1 MDENEVIP
9 FGSERSRE
17 LLRMRQ
23 QGGLMPPEQPMDAPA
38 SSQDLIKFGT
48 PQSRQM
54 LEGRA
59 DPLRE
64 YTWGEIPLASVK
76 NLPRSAA
83 DFYGG
88 LVEAITSPVETATAM
103 LDVGAGA
110 LRSAT
115 PKPVRDFIDRLDR
128 DPAAAERA
136 TEVAKAAGQFYADSY
151 GSVSKIKR
159 KLAEDPVGVL
169 ADFSTIMS
177 GGAMAAGRS
186 PQLAAGLQR
195 AADLTNPVMPLV
207 QAVQGRVP
215 GTQSTVPELIGKG
228 VGAGMDLASGDLGVT
243 MAQRTLRQALGPDNV
258 LRAQQMN
265 TPQFDR
271 LTAGEAAIGA
281 GIFSPEIQAL
291 QTIAAERN
299 PQVYGQLRRQGEAE
313 RKGLIAAVTPDETAA
328 RTFRQEASDPY
339 FQSAQQQAINVTPEL
354 RSTLK
359 ALPDNILNEARK
371 LAKLDPEGAGQLN
384 LAVDTIDGRT
394 LSYISSA
401 IRDELAKPQATTK
414 TGRTQRKMLGDRLDV
429 LTREMESQIPA
440 FREGRQVFAEL
451 SPPVDQARVLNE
463 MQRRLTGPMDQERAG
478 QFMRVLGEGEQ
489 AMLRRS
495 TGYPR
500 YQEGDLMRLLSEEQ
514 GQAVTRVSDQLTRQ
528 AEMRV
533 QASEGM
539 EAMRRIIKE
548 NENVLPRAPH
558 MLNRAVMIF
567 NRAMRTIGGSVTK
580 DTQALLDQAMRS
592 GQDFNALL
600 NSIPASQRSAVVQ
613 ALSKVGSELSPDK
626 LRNIGLMGTLAEET
640 EEPFRA
646 ELRGMAQ

>member
-23 QGGLMPPEQPMDAPA
+23 QGGVMPPAQPMDAPA

-59 DPLRE
+59 EPPRD
-64 YTWGEIPLASVK
+64 YTLSEIPLAAVQ

-83 DFYGG
+83 GFYGG
-88 LVEAITSPVETATAM
+88 MVEAITSPIDTLTAM
-103 LDVGAGA
+103 WDMGAGA
-110 LRSAT
+110 LRAAT
-115 PKPVRDFIDRLDR
+115 PTTVRGLIDRLDR
-128 DPAAAERA
+128 DPAAAQRA
-136 TEVAKAAGQFYADSY
+136 TDAAKAAGDFYADRY
-151 GSVSKIKR
+151 GTLSGIKR
-159 KLAEDPVGVL
+159 SLAEDPVGVA

-195 AADLTNPVMPLV
+195 AADVTNPVMPLV

-228 VGAGMDLASGDLGVT
+228 VGAGMDLVSGDLGTT
-243 MAQRTLRQALGPDNV
+243 MARRTLRQALGPDNV

-313 RKGLIAAVTPDETAA
+313 RQGLLAAVTPDEATA
-328 RTFRQEASDPY
+328 RSFRQEASDPY
-339 FQSAQQQAINVTPEL
+339 FKAAQQQAINVTPEL

-371 LAKLDPEGAGQLN
+371 LAKLDPEGPGQLN

-401 IRDELAKPQATTK
+401 IRDELAKPQATTT
-414 TGRTQRKMLGDRLDV
+414 TGRTQRRMLGDRLDV

-451 SPPVDQARVLNE
+451 SPEVNQAQILGA
-463 MQRRLTGPMDQERAG
+463 MQQRLTGAFDQERPG
-478 QFMRVLGEGEQ
+478 QFMRVLGEGEG

-500 YQEGDLMRLLSEEQ
+500 YQEGDLMRILSEEQ

-528 AEMRV
+528 AEMRR

-539 EAMRRIIKE
+539 EAMRQIIKE

-567 NRAMRTIGGSVTK
+567 NRTMRALGGNVTK
-580 DTQALLDQAMRS
+580 NTQAQLDQAMRS

-600 NSIPASQRSAVVQ
+600 NSIPASERSAVVR
-613 ALSKVGSELSPDK
+613 ALSQVGSELSPDK

>member
-1 MDENEVIP
+1 MEEDKVIP
-9 FGSERSRE
+9 FNSSEGREITNQLRGRVGPTPANLPAGPDGVIPFDSQEGRQITSERV
-17 LLRMRQ
+17 L
-23 QGGLMPPEQPMDAPA
+23 PPRD
-38 SSQDLIKFGT
+38 
-48 PQSRQM
+48 
-54 LEGRA
+54 
-59 DPLRE
+59 
-64 YTWGEIPLASVK
+64 YTLSEIPLAAVR

-103 LDVGAGA
+103 LDIGAGA

-115 PKPVRDFIDRLDR
+115 PKPVRDFIDRIDR

-151 GSVSKIKR
+151 GDVSKIKR

-195 AADLTNPVMPLV
+195 AADLTNPVMPLT

-228 VGAGMDLASGDLGVT
+228 VGAGMDLVSGDLGVT
-243 MAQRTLRQALGPDNV
+243 MARRTLRQALGPDNL

-291 QTIAAERN
+291 QAIAADRS
-299 PQVYGQLRRQGEAE
+299 PQVYGQLRRQGETE
-313 RKGLIAAVTPDETAA
+313 RKGLLAAVTPDEATA

-339 FQSAQQQAINVTPEL
+339 FKAAKQQAINVTPEL

-359 ALPDNILNEARK
+359 ALPDKILNEAREI
-371 LAKLDPEGAGQLN
+371 AKLDLEGPGQLN
-384 LAVDTIDGRT
+384 LAGDAIDGRT

-401 IRDELAKPQATTK
+401 IRDELALPQAKTTTGK
-414 TGRTQRKMLGDRLDV
+414 TKRRMLGDRLDV
-429 LTREMESQIPA
+429 ITREIESQIPA

-463 MQRRLTGPMDQERAG
+463 MQRRLADPFDQERPG
-478 QFMRVLGEGEQ
+478 QFMRVLGEGEG

-500 YQEGDLMRLLSEEQ
+500 YQEGDLMRILSEEQ

-528 AEMRV
+528 AEMRR

-539 EAMRRIIKE
+539 DAMRQIIKE
-548 NENVLPRAPH
+548 NENVLPSLPH
-558 MLNRAVMIF
+558 ILNRAVMVF
-567 NRAMRTIGGSVTK
+567 NKTMRAIGGNVTK
-580 DTQALLDQAMRS
+580 NTQAQLEQAMRS

-600 NSIPASQRSAVVQ
+600 NSIPAGERSAVVQ